1 MSHMSFRCA
10 TTWATAE
17 IWAFFK
23 RLTYPWWIERC
34 RKHQQPGCPLFGC
47 RSKSKRGSN
56 GHSPWRFRFLQSC
69 YRCSLSRWTKKC
81 FAGSFES
88 SQYRFWFL
96 FHRTS
101 SPKRVSPRRQ
111 LSAQKSDKGGTCL
124 AAIKVE
130 IKPIMR
136 PATQFQCT
144 SSIIPNR
151 DVIPRLSNIDRK
163 VRLCVLSFGVEPKF
177 FVQVKPPYALNW
189 YD

>member
-1 MSHMSFRCA
+1 MPQVRLSKQKQKR
-10 TTWATAE
+10 
-17 IWAFFK
+17 FK
-23 RLTYPWWIERC
+23 WTLSITIQVSSR
-34 RKHQQPGCPLFGC
+34 
-47 RSKSKRGSN
+47 
-56 GHSPWRFRFLQSC
+56 C

-81 FAGSFES
+81 YAGSFES

-101 SPKRVSPRRQ
+101 SPKRVSARRQ

-163 VRLCVLSFGVEPKF
+163 VRLCVLSFGVELKF
-177 FVQVKPPYALNW
+177 FVQAKPPFVRH
-189 YD
+189 

>member
-1 MSHMSFRCA
+1 MREA
-10 TTWATAE
+10 
-17 IWAFFK
+17 
-23 RLTYPWWIERC
+23 
-34 RKHQQPGCPLFGC
+34 
-47 RSKSKRGSN
+47 
-56 GHSPWRFRFLQSC
+56 
-69 YRCSLSRWTKKC
+69 
-81 FAGSFES
+81 

-101 SPKRVSPRRQ
+101 SPKRVSARRQ

-151 DVIPRLSNIDRK
+151 DVIHRLSNIDRK
-163 VRLCVLSFGVEPKF
+163 VRLWVLSFGVEPKF
-177 FVQVKPPYALNW
+177 FVQVKPPYVCNALTGFGKTSPLSGYLFYSGQMMFFPITRVHGLLDFFCEQVHTSFENR
-189 YD
+189 